1 MTQYRDSLHGLRVRR
16 LFATGLVCLM
26 GGITL
31 QPVAYAHDTE
41 PSLPLGDGKISSS
54 PQTGHVMACSTRFGG
69 GGAQRVGEWI
79 KDGSW
84 NPAAKPV
91 VEGIVRWPNAV
102 VSITREGVQRVI
114 RANNLPTHAS
124 GEYPVRAGTLAYTYD
139 RNPNAIRERAIV
151 LSLPAEPTLAA
162 NAGCVPM
169 GMVGFANSGAAI
181 FNAFDA
187 QGRDAPA
194 YEIQDL
200 CNGHPERNGSY
211 HYHDWS
217 PCLGKDAAGTEYPPG
232 TPVGWMLDGLPILGP
247 VDEKGQTV
255 TNADLDEC
263 HGRVGPVLI
272 DGQVKQMYHYRFT
285 KEYPYTIGCFR
296 AARP

>member
-1 MTQYRDSLHGLRVRR
+1 
-16 LFATGLVCLM
+16 
-26 GGITL
+26 
-31 QPVAYAHDTE
+31 
-41 PSLPLGDGKISSS
+41 
-54 PQTGHVMACSTRFGG
+54 MACSTRFGG

-79 KDGSW
+79 QDGTW
-84 NPAAKPV
+84 DPAGKPV
-91 VEGIVRWPNAV
+91 VEGAVRWENAAIRV
-102 VSITREGVQRVI
+102 TREGDQRVI

-124 GEYPVRAGTLAYTYD
+124 GEYPVRAGTVAYAYD
-139 RNPNAIRERAIV
+139 RNPNAVREQNIELR
-151 LSLPAEPTLAA
+151 LPANPTLSAQ
-162 NAGCVPM
+162 AGCIPM
-169 GMVGFANSGAAI
+169 GMVGIATSGAAI

-200 CNGHPERNGSY
+200 CNGHPERSGSY

-217 PCLGKDAAGTEYPPG
+217 PCLGKDASGKPYSPL

-247 VDEKGQTV
+247 VDDNGRTV

-263 HGRVGPVLI
+263 HGRVGPVLV
-272 DGQVKQMYHYRFT
+272 DGQIKTTYHYRFT

>member
-1 MTQYRDSLHGLRVRR
+1 
-16 LFATGLVCLM
+16 
-26 GGITL
+26 
-31 QPVAYAHDTE
+31 
-41 PSLPLGDGKISSS
+41 
-54 PQTGHVMACSTRFGG
+54 
-69 GGAQRVGEWI
+69 
-79 KDGSW
+79 
-84 NPAAKPV
+84 
-91 VEGIVRWPNAV
+91 
-102 VSITREGVQRVI
+102 
-114 RANNLPTHAS
+114 
-124 GEYPVRAGTLAYTYD
+124 
-139 RNPNAIRERAIV
+139 
-151 LSLPAEPTLAA
+151 
-162 NAGCVPM
+162 M

-200 CNGHPERNGSY
+200 CNGHPERSGSY

-217 PCLGKDAAGTEYPPG
+217 TCLGKDATGKEYPPE

-247 VDEKGQTV
+247 LDEQGRTL

-285 KEYPYTIGCFR
+285 KEYPYAIGCFR
-296 AARP
+296 AAKL